1 VPAYDV
7 ADIESRLAAAAQS
20 WTDDLRAALQP
31 VPGLTTATL
40 AFALGADTVA
50 GTKHL
55 RLAEA
60 GAAVG
65 LGAIPELRTLRE
77 RLSALAAGCDPLA
90 LQRAFATAMLATDPP
105 R

>member
-1 VPAYDV
+1 
-7 ADIESRLAAAAQS
+7 
-20 WTDDLRAALQP
+20 
-31 VPGLTTATL
+31 
-40 AFALGADTVA
+40 VA

-55 RLAEA
+55 RRVEA

-65 LGAIPELRTLRE
+65 PGAIPKLRTLRE